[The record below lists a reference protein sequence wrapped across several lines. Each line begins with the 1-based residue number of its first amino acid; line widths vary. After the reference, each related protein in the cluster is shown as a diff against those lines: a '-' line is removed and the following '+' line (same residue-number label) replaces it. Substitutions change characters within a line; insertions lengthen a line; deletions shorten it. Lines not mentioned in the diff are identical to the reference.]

1 MPSERAASATIC
13 NFFAVFIS
21 GAFCLVVVVLPARRR
36 PPWWAKRD
44 GLSLTAGVQGLGP
57 GRRETCKK
65 NHDVPATTYSRCQQC
80 CQPPRQSCLV
90 VGLAGASVKSHSPQI
105 VVSNQ

>member
-1 MPSERAASATIC
+1 MRSCFLASSSETLRVLARPLRYSSPMPYLALTIVVFQRGPSVKGASLWGGPTPAMPSERAASATIC

-44 GLSLTAGVQGLGP
+44 GLSLTAGVQGL
-57 GRRETCKK
+57 
-65 NHDVPATTYSRCQQC
+65 
-80 CQPPRQSCLV
+80 
-90 VGLAGASVKSHSPQI
+90 
-105 VVSNQ
+105 